1 MLVTEREA
9 SSLWC
14 PMVRVRVRSL
24 NAANRVNPELGRRFK
39 YWLLRTFFP
48 RLYWFLMARYYAC
61 VGSECMMWRW
71 ESESSPRG
79 FCGLMSHQ
87 THATSARMKV

>member
-48 RLYWFLMARYYAC
+48 RLYWFLSYAGKW
-61 VGSECMMWRW
+61 VTE
-71 ESESSPRG
+71 
-79 FCGLMSHQ
+79 
-87 THATSARMKV
+87 